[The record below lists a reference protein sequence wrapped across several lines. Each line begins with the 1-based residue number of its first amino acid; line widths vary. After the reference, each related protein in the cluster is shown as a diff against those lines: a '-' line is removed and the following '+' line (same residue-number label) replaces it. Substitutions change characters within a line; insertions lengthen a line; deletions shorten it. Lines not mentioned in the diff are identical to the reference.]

1 MNIIRENLARYVYSG
16 SSRRRSSSA
25 LCRRDSSGTG
35 AVAVRD
41 VTARS
46 RLVCRFDGESRGGD
60 ARCSRSSSD
69 EDDES
74 SYAGTGVRGGRRRSG
89 ADADGGG
96 DEATDRAETR
106 GDVANRGGSAVDVGS
121 AVGAG
126 SVAARRNANAGF
138 GSFIPAGSS
147 DAGPGAV
154 GGFRRPASAEAAR
167 QQTVEPTHAA
177 VALDPVR
184 RRRPVLILL
193 PSRLRAHRVL
203 RRGFRTAAL
212 VARRSAPRR
221 PKIRL
226 ERLPPAQP
234 RLHDRHRRLPRA
246 RSHGVRV
253 RVYVRVRVRGPRA
266 PPERRRSSF
275 VLLEVIPSREG
286 ARVRATRLPG
296 AGGSRRSHHA
306 FASRGESHL
315 VRRGSVG
322 DDTEETLV
330 RLAPAELRLRRAED
344 GASTKEDGD
353 DAAEDADASARSARY
368 HPTCCVRRV
377 ILAWTSSWAM
387 GMLEAYTP

>member
-1 MNIIRENLARYVYSG
+1 MEHRDGASRVASFALRHDARASERNSSGSGKSRYPIIRENLARYVYSG

-89 ADADGGG
+89 ADANGGG

-126 SVAARRNANAGF
+126 SAAARRNANAGF

-154 GGFRRPASAEAAR
+154 GGFAAPPRPKPPVNKPLSR
-167 QQTVEPTHAA
+167 PT
-177 VALDPVR
+177 
-184 RRRPVLILL
+184 
-193 PSRLRAHRVL
+193 
-203 RRGFRTAAL
+203 
-212 VARRSAPRR
+212 RRS
-221 PKIRL
+221 
-226 ERLPPAQP
+226 
-234 RLHDRHRRLPRA
+234 
-246 RSHGVRV
+246 RS
-253 RVYVRVRVRGPRA
+253 
-266 PPERRRSSF
+266 
-275 VLLEVIPSREG
+275 
-286 ARVRATRLPG
+286 
-296 AGGSRRSHHA
+296 
-306 FASRGESHL
+306 
-315 VRRGSVG
+315 
-322 DDTEETLV
+322 TLY
-330 RLAPAELRLRRAED
+330 A
-344 GASTKEDGD
+344 
-353 DAAEDADASARSARY
+353 DAA
-368 HPTCCVRRV
+368 PF
-377 ILAWTSSWAM
+377 
-387 GMLEAYTP
+387 